1 MPARR
6 KSVYR
11 TSVVEQARLEA
22 IITVA
27 AGNGM
32 TFIVGCGTVPRLE
45 GGGVPPRFTLKNTGI
60 RVTIAIYPGSFD
72 PFTNGHTDVVRR
84 SLKIFDKVVVAVL
97 ENPSKTTL
105 FSVEERLQLIRA
117 EFVDFGERVSAQSFS
132 GLLVDFARRFERG
145 VVIRG
150 LRAISDFDY
159 EAQMALVN
167 KTLCEEVETL
177 FLMAREKNSYISSS
191 LVKQVA
197 QLGGAV
203 DALVPKQV
211 AVALAGKFSV
221 KK

>member
-1 MPARR
+1 
-6 KSVYR
+6 
-11 TSVVEQARLEA
+11 
-22 IITVA
+22 
-27 AGNGM
+27 M
-32 TFIVGCGTVPRLE
+32 TFIGSCGSVLRLVGCGL
-45 GGGVPPRFTLKNTGI
+45 PPRFTSKNTGI

-72 PFTNGHTDVVRR
+72 PLTNGHTDVVRR

-117 EFVDFGERVSAQSFS
+117 EFVDCGERVTAQSFS

-211 AVALAGKFSV
+211 AVALAGKFVV

>member
-1 MPARR
+1 
-6 KSVYR
+6 
-11 TSVVEQARLEA
+11 
-22 IITVA
+22 
-27 AGNGM
+27 M
-32 TFIVGCGTVPRLE
+32 TFLRGYGSVAGLDRCGLPL
-45 GGGVPPRFTLKNTGI
+45 RFITRNTGI

-72 PFTNGHTDVVRR
+72 PLTNGHTDVVRR
-84 SLKIFDKVVVAVL
+84 SLKIFDQVVVAVL
-97 ENPSKTTL
+97 ENPSKITL
-105 FSVEERLQLIRA
+105 FSVAERLQLIRT
-117 EFVDFGERVSAQSFS
+117 EFADCGERVVAQSFS
-132 GLLVDFARRFERG
+132 GLLVDFAQRFERG

-167 KTLCEEVETL
+167 KTLCEDVETL

-211 AVALAGKFSV
+211 ATALAGKFGV
-221 KK
+221 